1 MEVTGTSRVADT
13 RLSTAASGT
22 GNANPELND
31 DFLPNNEKLSHA
43 DDVTAGDE
51 EAADARATTK
61 YEFSTDSASDNG
73 NATRSKY
80 QEHADPSHS
89 SYQIATPEDHKTES
103 SEGTTEHAN
112 SRHVSQTPLAFTI
125 DFGNNKEVDTTKY
138 QNLFERYN
146 ARHRRN
152 LSTSKV
158 RKLLLFA
165 SFI

>member
-13 RLSTAASGT
+13 RLSTGDSGAGDAANS
-22 GNANPELND
+22 ELHND
-31 DFLPNNEKLSHA
+31 LPPLGSNELSRA

-51 EAADARATTK
+51 EAADARATTG
-61 YEFSTDSASDNG
+61 YESSAPENS
-73 NATRSKY
+73 NATRERRSR
-80 QEHADPSHS
+80 EHADSSHS
-89 SYQIATPEDHKTES
+89 SKRVATPEDHKTES

-112 SRHVSQTPLAFTI
+112 GRHVSHTPLAFTV
-125 DFGNNKEVDTTKY
+125 DFGNNKEVDTAKY

-158 RKLLLFA
+158 RKLL
-165 SFI
+165 